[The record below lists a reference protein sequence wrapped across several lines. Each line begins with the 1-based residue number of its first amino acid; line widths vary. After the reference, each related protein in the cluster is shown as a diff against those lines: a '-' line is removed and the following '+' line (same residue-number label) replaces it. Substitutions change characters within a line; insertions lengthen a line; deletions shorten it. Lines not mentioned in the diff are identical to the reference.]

1 MTFHHNWG
9 KVGLK
14 EVQGRTARKK
24 SMEKIT
30 INMVKNKSYMSLKI
44 IVYNF
49 DNY

>member
-14 EVQGRTARKK
+14 EVQGRITRKK
-24 SMEKIT
+24 AMAKIT
-30 INMVKNKSYMSLKI
+30 INMVKNKSYMSLNI
-44 IVYNF
+44 IFFNF